1 MPFEQNIFKISQLKR
16 RKLLFYGLLLDM
28 HLGKFLEV
36 LSHSRLKIKFAGVP
50 FFSRAL
56 IMWIR
61 TFLKF
66 RKFLRAIKQ
75 ISSPLALIELH
86 FKYWS
91 EDNHPSRRNLE
102 NVLSTLPI
110 GGNILETGTA
120 AWGTQST
127 RLFDAFIRSFGGKFF
142 SVDIRSE
149 PRDFLKFQLS
159 RSSLLHVSDSVVF
172 LNSLQASDKESID
185 LAYLDS
191 KDVDLNSP
199 WECAEHARLE
209 LEALTPLLRDGA
221 IVLIDDTPKKNSIG
235 NEDMS
240 PAAAKFYDL
249 TQELPGKGSLIL
261 SDLKKGTLKNFRIKF
276 HNSQLALIY
285 SKKL

>member
-1 MPFEQNIFKISQLKR
+1 MNMRFNFRMCMQKFFV
-16 RKLLFYGLLLDM
+16 LLN
-28 HLGKFLEV
+28 K
-36 LSHSRLKIKFAGVP
+36 SRLKIKFAGVP

-56 IMWIR
+56 ILWIR

-66 RKFLRAIKQ
+66 LRFRKASKQ
-75 ISSPLALIELH
+75 SHSCSVLIELH

-102 NVLSTLPI
+102 NVLATLPY
-110 GGNILETGTA
+110 GSNILETGTA

-127 RLFDAFIRSFGGKFF
+127 RLFDAFIRTSGGMFL

-149 PRDFLKFQLS
+149 PRDFLKFQMS
-159 RSSLLHVSDSVVF
+159 RSSHLYVSDSVVF
-172 LNSLQASDKESID
+172 LNSLHATNQESID

-199 WECAEHARLE
+199 WECAEHARHE
-209 LEALTPLLRDGA
+209 LNALTPLLRDGA
-221 IVLIDDTPKKNSIG
+221 IVLIDDTPKNNILG
-235 NEDMS
+235 DTEMS
-240 PAAAKFYDL
+240 PACAKFYDL

-261 SDLKKGTLKNFRIKF
+261 ADLKKGALNHFQIKF

-285 SKKL
+285 SKKVAVGQ